1 MQTQVYDFG
10 HFNDFRRVNAIARS
24 KKLIQPYNAIKELQ
38 YIAVASPQ
46 LSILLR
52 SYYTHFTLN

>member
-1 MQTQVYDFG
+1 M
-10 HFNDFRRVNAIARS
+10 NAIARS
-24 KKLIQPYNAIKELQ
+24 SKLIQPYNAIKELQ

-52 SYYTHFTLN
+52 SYYTHFKLINIYIGKLKLE